1 MNVRK
6 AFFIVLCLAFISLYV
21 TSNLMASFSGAPL
34 LLFLVVPILNVLL
47 LSATCPG
54 CGKPV
59 HGTFQLFGTLVSG
72 ECNDCR

>member
-6 AFFIVLCLAFISLYV
+6 AFFVVLCLAFISLYV

-47 LSATCPG
+47 LSATCPR

-59 HGTFQLFGTLVSG
+59 NGTLQLFGTLISG
-72 ECNDCR
+72 VCNYCR